1 MGAGEGWGRGEERP
15 GPRLSPG
22 RLESPFPDPGQGGAW
37 SQVGGTQDWVCYT
50 ACDSRQRDGGGWWG
64 PELSEKLGLGTDAGV
79 GDRSAVGSVEMEFK
93 AQI

>member
-1 MGAGEGWGRGEERP
+1 MQGRGRGEEKRAP
-15 GPRLSPG
+15 VLGSPQGDWSCLFLSQARG
-22 RLESPFPDPGQGGAW
+22 VLGVRW
-37 SQVGGTQDWVCYT
+37 GGTQDWVCYT
-50 ACDSRQRDGGGWWG
+50 ACDSRQRGGGGWWG